1 MTDKDDFWNIDRILP
16 KNKTQ
21 VSKPSAVDT
30 VAVSTSSRAHE
41 SGVDVKALFNSVNAQ
56 KGINSVEDSIIKERD
71 YSHFDGSRVISYA
84 YVGKYS
90 NLMTYDNRIRSHALA
105 TFMSKPTDNARFVDY
120 FSYNPSFTELSGTQL
135 DWYLRWREDVR
146 CGIYTKTSISYV
158 LLYVCEI
165 INLPDK
171 IPAQDGIEQLIAVW
185 ENCAEPNARYDRLI
199 SDIILEYC
207 IVHDLVIPYT
217 RIGGIVTRLLNPMST
232 VLGSLYLFDYLLAEG
247 RELSVDELRFLFEKS
262 LGYSYSASKHYST
275 NDKLHALLDTYFY
288 KVLNAFIKADPSCIN
303 DIFARHEARTS
314 AVKIIRPT
322 FLLVNASPEVKK
334 NIVFEYYSFEKTD
347 TELLYLHNIA
357 KQIENRF
364 RSECGIRARLT
375 VSVISDSSKAILDS
389 IFKKLFKNISTEE
402 LAVSRA
408 FVRKTVDIDISNAE
422 RIEESSWETTKML
435 VEGIEVFSEDE
446 SYEELVPE
454 DSSSSLDDVEK
465 AVLRCLLDNNP
476 LEAESICSGVGA
488 FLDGVIA
495 TINEKLMDR
504 FGDTVIDTSTST
516 VYDDYADELLQLF
529 I

>member
-16 KNKTQ
+16 KGKMQT
-21 VSKPSAVDT
+21 SKPADVDT
-30 VAVSTSSRAHE
+30 VAISTSSKPHE
-41 SGVDVKALFNSVNAQ
+41 SGVDVRALFNSVNAQ

-71 YSHFDGSRVISYA
+71 YSHFDASRVISYA

-90 NLMTYDNRIRSHALA
+90 NLMTYDNRIRSHALT
-105 TFMSKPTDNARFVDY
+105 TFMAKPTDNAHYVEY
-120 FSYNPSFTELSGTQL
+120 FSYNPSFSELSSTQL

-146 CGIYTKTSISYV
+146 SENYTKTSVSYV

-171 IPAQDGIEQLIAVW
+171 ILPQDGIEQLITVW
-185 ENCAEPNARYDRLI
+185 EKCTDTNGRCDRLI
-199 SDIILEYC
+199 CDIILEYC
-207 IVHDLVIPYT
+207 IVHDLPIPYS
-217 RIGGIVTRLLNPMST
+217 RISGLVARLLNPMSN
-232 VLGSLYLFDYLLAEG
+232 VLGSIYLFDYLLAEG
-247 RELSVDELRFLFEKS
+247 RELSDEELRFLFEKN

-275 NDKLHALLDTYFY
+275 NDKLSSLLDAYFY

-334 NIVFEYYSFEKTD
+334 NIVFEYYSFDKTD

-375 VSVISDSSKAILDS
+375 VSVISDTSKAILDS
-389 IFKKLFKNISTEE
+389 IFKKLFKNTSVDEIEISRST
-402 LAVSRA
+402 VK
-408 FVRKTVDIDISNAE
+408 KTVDVDISKAWQ
-422 RIEESSWETTKML
+422 IEESSWETTKML
-435 VEGIEVFSEDE
+435 VDGIEIFEEEE
-446 SYEELVPE
+446 SAEETFTEETSFPLTDIEV
-454 DSSSSLDDVEK
+454 SV
-465 AVLRCLLDNNP
+465 VRCLLDNNIG
-476 LEAESICSGVGA
+476 EAERICVSIGA

-495 TINEKLMDR
+495 SINEKLMDH
-504 FGDTVIDTSTST
+504 FGDTVIDSAALM
-516 VYDDYADELLQLF
+516 VYDDYADELIQHF